1 MTEQKEHSLEAL
13 SPPDSRENPIERM
26 PALSGITGYAPGG
39 DTLLFKDSLFAMD
52 KTSFGSSLP
61 KVSHW
66 SVAWSDLMMTMFIL
80 FLSMFIYQAAHK
92 EFLVSD
98 EVEVLGGETS
108 EALEVGDRNQAVFP
122 FVPIKPAPPLMTSGT
137 IKKVEPIHLQ
147 DIDVDTAFFD
157 ADKTGGKKRIIDSLN
172 QQATTDADEVL
183 QVSKIDRQTMTLEKE
198 SSRFAQPSSNY
209 PSLGE
214 LEQNEFSENFI
225 LEKEAL
231 VNLDLDKFASIDL
244 VPDTAMRIIL
254 TGDLLFD
261 TGMAELSFLAKNSLR
276 KIADIIKRTPYII
289 NVVGHTDNIP
299 MNSDK
304 YATNWELSVAR
315 ASRVT
320 RFLIEDMNM
329 NPNQFVV
336 SGYGPYRPI
345 KSNTNSRNRAV
356 NRRVEIIISKK
367 LPAPVAATAENI
379 N

>member
-1 MTEQKEHSLEAL
+1 MAEQKEHNPEAL
-13 SPPDSRENPIERM
+13 SPPDSGEDPIKRL
-26 PALSGITGYAPGG
+26 PALTGITGYAPGG

-52 KTSFGSSLP
+52 NTSFGSSLP

-66 SVAWSDLMMTMFIL
+66 SIAWSDLMMTMFIL

-122 FVPIKPAPPLMTSGT
+122 FMPIKTAPPLMTSGT

-157 ADKTGGKKRIIDSLN
+157 ADKTGGKNRIVDSLN
-172 QQATTDADEVL
+172 QQATTDADETL
-183 QVSKIDRQTMTLEKE
+183 QESKIDKQSVSSEIE
-198 SSRFAQPSSNY
+198 SSRLAQPSFSY
-209 PSLGE
+209 PASE
-214 LEQNEFSENFI
+214 QFEQNEFSEDFI

-231 VNLDLDKFASIDL
+231 VNLDLEKFASIDL

-261 TGMAELSFLAKNSLR
+261 TGMAELSFSAQNSLR
-276 KIADIIKRTPYII
+276 KIADIIKITPYII

-367 LPAPVAATAENI
+367 LPAPVAVTAENI